1 MIDSRKLDPKFK
13 HEVAEMM
20 KGSNLTKCFACG
32 TCTAGCPV
40 RDIDEK
46 YNPRKIIRMIILG
59 MREEVLNSEFIW
71 LCSTCYTCYDRC
83 PQGVHITDIMM
94 ALRNIAVKEGH
105 IHPSFKE
112 QSRLV
117 MTFGRLYEV
126 EDFDNKKRNKMGLPP
141 VKKTL
146 DDVKRIID
154 KTMVKEVVE

>member
-1 MIDSRKLDPKFK
+1 MIDSRKLDANFK
-13 HEVAEMM
+13 YEVSKEMSE
-20 KGSNLTKCFACG
+20 SNLTKCFACG

-59 MREEVLNSEFIW
+59 MREEVLNSDFIW

-112 QSRLV
+112 QARLV
-117 MTFGRLYEV
+117 WTFGRLYEV
-126 EDFDNKKRNKMGLPP
+126 EDFDNKKRHKMGLPP

-146 DDVKRIID
+146 DDVKQVID
-154 KTMVKEVVE
+154 NTQVKEVVE